1 MKNVVVFGGGTG
13 LSHLLSGLKLFPVN
27 VTAIISVADNGS
39 STGILKRE
47 LSIPAVGDI
56 GKVMVTMANGNQ
68 ELIDLMSFRFDNPS
82 LENHPIRNILLAAL
96 IEQKGNLTEAI
107 DFMCKLLKING
118 RILPITEEKIEL
130 VGIMTDGSKIIGEEN
145 ITKSDKII
153 KELRYDKDFKVNNEV
168 LKSIKNADLII
179 FSPGSLFTSILP
191 HLIIPEISEVI
202 NDSKGKKMYI
212 SNLFTQPG
220 ETDDFKVSDHL
231 KILLKYIN
239 SIDVV
244 IANDKKI
251 PSKTVKK
258 YETEEQKDPVKVDKR
273 EIEKMGSLLISD
285 KLYTFS
291 TQDGTIK
298 HDSLKT
304 SYLIFSY
311 LMDEV
316 KK

>member
-27 VTAIISVADNGS
+27 VTAIISVADNGR

-56 GKVMVTMANGNQ
+56 GKVMLTMSNGDQ
-68 ELIDLMSFRFDNPS
+68 DLINLLSYRFDNPS
-82 LENHPIRNILLAAL
+82 LENHPIRNIILAAL
-96 IEQKGNLTEAI
+96 IEQKGNLTSAI
-107 DFMCKLLKING
+107 DYMCKLLNING

-130 VGIMTDGSKIIGEEN
+130 VGIMDDGEKIIGEEN
-145 ITKSDKII
+145 ITKSLKNI
-153 KELRYDKDFKVNNEV
+153 KDLEYDKEFLVNKEV
-168 LKSIKNADLII
+168 IKSINNADLII
-179 FSPGSLFTSILP
+179 ISPGSLYTSILP
-191 HLIIPEISEVI
+191 HLIIPEINSAI
-202 NDSKGKKMYI
+202 NNSKAKKLYV

-220 ETDDFKVSDHL
+220 ETDNFKVSDHIKVL
-231 KILLKYIN
+231 KKYIN
-239 SIDVV
+239 IDVV

-251 PSKTVKK
+251 PIKTAKK
-258 YETEEQKDPVKVDKR
+258 YETEEQKDQVRIDKR
-273 EIEKMGSLLISD
+273 EVEKLNCELISD
-285 KLYTFS
+285 KLYRFS
-291 TQDGTIK
+291 TVDGTIK

-311 LMDEV
+311 LMDGV

>member
-13 LSHLLSGLKLFPVN
+13 LSHLLSGLKLFPIN

-39 STGILKRE
+39 STGVLKRE

-56 GKVMVTMANGNQ
+56 GKVMLTMSNENQ
-68 ELIDLMSFRFDNPS
+68 ELIDLLSYRFDNSS

-107 DFMCKLLKING
+107 DFLCKLLKIKG
-118 RILPITEEKIEL
+118 RILPITEEKVEL
-130 VGIMTDGSKIIGEEN
+130 TSIMEDGTKIVGEEN
-145 ITKSDKII
+145 ITKSNKKI
-153 KELRYDKDFKVNNEV
+153 KELGYDKEFNVNKEV

-191 HLIIPEISEVI
+191 HLIISKI
-202 NDSKGKKMYI
+202 NEAIKESKAKKMYV

-231 KILLKYIN
+231 KTINKYIN
-239 SIDVV
+239 KIDVV

-251 PSKTVKK
+251 PSKTAKK
-258 YETEEQKDPVKVDKR
+258 YETEEQKDQVKVDKR
-273 EIEKMGSLLISD
+273 EIEKLNCKLISD
-285 KLYTFS
+285 KLYHFS
-291 TQDGTIK
+291 KEDGTIK
-298 HDSLKT
+298 HDPLKT

-316 KK
+316 

>member
-27 VTAIISVADNGS
+27 VTAIISVADDGS
-39 STGILKRE
+39 STGVLKRE

-56 GKVMVTMANGNQ
+56 GKVMLTMANGNQ
-68 ELIDLMSFRFDNPS
+68 ELIDLLSYRFDNPS
-82 LENHPIRNILLAAL
+82 LENHPIRNIMLAAL
-96 IEQKGNLTEAI
+96 IDQKGNLTEAI

-118 RILPITEEKIEL
+118 RILPITEEKVEL
-130 VGIMTDGSKIIGEEN
+130 VSIMEDGTKVIGEDS
-145 ITKSDKII
+145 ITKSEKRI
-153 KELRYDKDFKVNNEV
+153 KELGYDRKFKVNKEV

-179 FSPGSLFTSILP
+179 ISPGSLFTSILP
-191 HLIIPEISEVI
+191 HLIIPEISDAI
-202 NDSKGKKMYI
+202 NNSKAKKMYV

-231 KILLKYIN
+231 KVINKYIN
-239 SIDVV
+239 TIDVV

-251 PSKTVKK
+251 PSKTAKK
-258 YETEEQKDPVKVDKR
+258 YETEEQKDQVKVDKR
-273 EIEKMGSLLISD
+273 EIEKMNCKLISD
-285 KLYTFS
+285 KLYHFS
-291 TQDGTIK
+291 STDGTIK

-316 KK
+316 

>member
-27 VTAIISVADNGS
+27 VTAVISVADDGS
-39 STGILKRE
+39 STGVLKRE

-56 GKVMVTMANGNQ
+56 GKVMLTMANGNQ
-68 ELIDLMSFRFDNPS
+68 DLIDLLSYRFDNPS
-82 LENHPIRNILLAAL
+82 LENHPIRNIMLAAL
-96 IEQKGNLTEAI
+96 INQKGNLTDAI

-130 VGIMTDGSKIIGEEN
+130 VGVMEDDSVVYGEEN
-145 ITKSDKII
+145 ITKSDKKINYL
-153 KELRYDKDFKVNNEV
+153 KYDKEFNVNKEV

-179 FSPGSLFTSILP
+179 ISPGSLYTSILP
-191 HLIIPEISEVI
+191 HLIIDEISDAI
-202 NDSKGKKMYI
+202 KKSKAKKMYVC
-212 SNLFTQPG
+212 NLFTQPG
-220 ETDDFKVSDHL
+220 ETDDFKVSDHI
-231 KILLKYIN
+231 KVINKYIDN
-239 SIDVV
+239 LDVI

-251 PSKTVKK
+251 PIKTARK
-258 YETEEQKDPVKVDKR
+258 YETEEQKDLVKIDKR
-273 EIEKMGSLLISD
+273 EIEKLGCDLISD
-285 KLYTFS
+285 KLYNFS
-291 TQDGTIK
+291 SVDGTIK

-311 LMDEV
+311 MMGKA

>member
-27 VTAIISVADNGS
+27 VTAIISVADDGS
-39 STGILKRE
+39 STGVLKRE

-56 GKVMVTMANGNQ
+56 GKVMLTMANGNQ
-68 ELIDLMSFRFDNPS
+68 DLINLLSYRFDNPS
-82 LENHPIRNILLAAL
+82 LENHPIRNMMLAAL
-96 IEQKGNLTEAI
+96 IEQKGNLTDAI

-118 RILPITEEKIEL
+118 RILPITEEKVEL
-130 VGIMTDGSKIIGEEN
+130 VSIMEDGTKIVGEDS
-145 ITKSDKII
+145 ITKSEKKI
-153 KELRYDKDFKVNNEV
+153 KELSYDREFEVNKEV
-168 LKSIKNADLII
+168 LKSLKNADLII
-179 FSPGSLFTSILP
+179 ISPGSLYTSILP
-191 HLIIPEISEVI
+191 HLIIPEIQVAI
-202 NDSKGKKMYI
+202 NDSKAKKMYV

-231 KILLKYIN
+231 KVINKYIKA
-239 SIDVV
+239 IDVV

-251 PSKTVKK
+251 PTKTARK
-258 YETEEQKDPVKVDKR
+258 YETEEQKDQVKVDKK
-273 EIEKMGSLLISD
+273 EIEKLNCKLISD
-285 KLYTFS
+285 KLYHNS
-291 TQDGTIK
+291 HVDGTIK

-316 KK
+316 

>member
-27 VTAIISVADNGS
+27 VTAIISVADDGS
-39 STGILKRE
+39 STGVLKRE

-56 GKVMVTMANGNQ
+56 GKVMLTMANANQ
-68 ELIDLMSFRFDNPS
+68 DLINLLSYRFDNPS
-82 LENHPIRNILLAAL
+82 LENHPIRNIMLAAL
-96 IEQKGNLTEAI
+96 IEQKGNLTDAI

-118 RILPITEEKIEL
+118 RILPITEEKVEL
-130 VGIMTDGSKIIGEEN
+130 ASIMEDGTRIVGEDS
-145 ITKSDKII
+145 ITKSEKKI
-153 KELRYDKDFKVNNEV
+153 KELSYDREFKVNKEV
-168 LKSIKNADLII
+168 LKSLKNADLII
-179 FSPGSLFTSILP
+179 LSPGSLYTSILP
-191 HLIIPEISEVI
+191 HLIIPEIQDAI
-202 NDSKGKKMYI
+202 NDSKAKKMYV

-231 KILLKYIN
+231 KVINKYIN
-239 SIDVV
+239 NIDVV

-251 PSKTVKK
+251 PTKTARK
-258 YETEEQKDPVKVDKR
+258 YETEEQKDQVKVDKK
-273 EIEKMGSLLISD
+273 EIEKLNCKLISD
-285 KLYTFS
+285 KLYHFS
-291 TQDGTIK
+291 SVDGTIK

-316 KK
+316 

>member
-13 LSHLLSGLKLFPVN
+13 LSHLLSGLKLFPIN
-27 VTAIISVADNGS
+27 VTAIISVADSGS
-39 STGILKRE
+39 SSGVLKRE

-56 GKVMVTMANGNQ
+56 GKVMLTMSNANQ
-68 ELIDLMSFRFDNPS
+68 ELVDLVSYRFDNPS

-96 IEQKGNLTEAI
+96 IDQKGNLTDAI

-118 RILPITEEKIEL
+118 RILPITEDKIEL
-130 VGIMTDGSKIIGEEN
+130 VAIMSDDTEIIGEDN
-145 ITKSDKII
+145 ITKSKKLI
-153 KELRYDKDFKVNNEV
+153 KDLKYDKEFLVNKEV
-168 LKSIKNADLII
+168 LKSIKTADLII
-179 FSPGSLFTSILP
+179 FSPGSLYTSIVP
-191 HLIIPEISEVI
+191 HLIIPEIKSEI
-202 NDSKGKKMYI
+202 NMSKAKKMYI

-220 ETDDFKVSDHL
+220 ETDDYKVSDHI
-231 KILLKYIN
+231 KAIKKYIDL
-239 SIDVV
+239 DVI

-251 PSKTVKK
+251 PIKTARK
-258 YETEEQKDPVKVDKR
+258 YENEEQKDQVKVDKK
-273 EIEKMGSLLISD
+273 EIEKLNCKLISD

-291 TQDGTIK
+291 NIDGTIK

>member
-27 VTAIISVADNGS
+27 VTSIISVADNGS
-39 STGILKRE
+39 STGVLKRE

-56 GKVMVTMANGNQ
+56 GKVMLTMSNADQ
-68 ELIDLMSFRFDNPS
+68 ELINLLSYRFDNSS

-96 IEQKGNLTEAI
+96 IEQKGNLTDAI
-107 DFMCKLLKING
+107 DFMCRLLKING

-130 VGIMTDGSKIIGEEN
+130 TAIMDDGSKIVGEEN
-145 ITKSDKII
+145 ITKSKKQIRELGYDREFAVNKEVI
-153 KELRYDKDFKVNNEV
+153 KA
-168 LKSIKNADLII
+168 IKGADLII

-191 HLIIPEISEVI
+191 HLIIPQI
-202 NDSKGKKMYI
+202 NETIKMSKAKKMYV

-220 ETDDFKVSDHL
+220 ETDDFKVSDHI
-231 KILLKYIN
+231 KTINKYIGN
-239 SIDVV
+239 LDVV

-251 PSKTVKK
+251 PSKTAKK
-258 YETEEQKDPVKVDKR
+258 YETEEQKDQVKVDKR
-273 EIEKMGSLLISD
+273 EIEKLNCKLISD
-285 KLYTFS
+285 KLYHFS
-291 TQDGTIK
+291 KEDGTIK
-298 HDSLKT
+298 HNSLKT

-316 KK
+316 

>member
-27 VTAIISVADNGS
+27 VTAIISVADDGS
-39 STGILKRE
+39 STGVLKRE

-56 GKVMVTMANGNQ
+56 GKVMLTMANGNQ
-68 ELIDLMSFRFDNPS
+68 DLINLLSYRFDNPS
-82 LENHPIRNILLAAL
+82 LENHPIRNIMLAAL
-96 IEQKGNLTEAI
+96 IEQKGNLTDAI

-118 RILPITEEKIEL
+118 RILPITEEKVEL
-130 VGIMTDGSKIIGEEN
+130 VSIMEDSTRIVGEDS
-145 ITKSDKII
+145 ITKSEKKI
-153 KELRYDKDFKVNNEV
+153 KELSYDREFKVNKEV
-168 LKSIKNADLII
+168 LKSLKNADLII
-179 FSPGSLFTSILP
+179 LSPGSLYTSILP
-191 HLIIPEISEVI
+191 HLIIPEIQDAI
-202 NDSKGKKMYI
+202 NDSKAKKMYV

-231 KILLKYIN
+231 KVINKYIN
-239 SIDVV
+239 NIDVV

-251 PSKTVKK
+251 PTKTARK
-258 YETEEQKDPVKVDKR
+258 YETEEQKDQVKVDKK
-273 EIEKMGSLLISD
+273 EIEKLNCKLISD
-285 KLYTFS
+285 KLYHFS
-291 TQDGTIK
+291 SVDGTIK

-316 KK
+316 